1 MSAVDLPP
9 AASPSPVYPAAYL
22 VTSSKI
28 YLIISS
34 ACFFS
39 ARDCPF
45 PVASKAFNTSAW
57 AYSRAYYVASLAGAG
72 AYYGAAVSLVAG
84 AGAYFTGSAAFS
96 GAFSVTASDFSVE
109 SVIVVSPVYSA
120 S

>member
-1 MSAVDLPP
+1 
-9 AASPSPVYPAAYL
+9 
-22 VTSSKI
+22 
-28 YLIISS
+28 
-34 ACFFS
+34 
-39 ARDCPF
+39 
-45 PVASKAFNTSAW
+45 
-57 AYSRAYYVASLAGAG
+57 LAGAG
-72 AYYGAAVSLVAG
+72 AYYGAAVSLDAG